1 MVCFSLFFLSF
12 FFCFDKYSKN
22 VQTFCLRSMLFD
34 VTSKC
39 IPRWRWNAKS
49 YIELYDCTNRFFS
62 FVHRCADAM
71 DRFEIVDF
79 LTRFQVSQVH
89 QFQINTRSTMSFR
102 IVIICEW
109 LDKKRISQVTIGLLT
124 NGKEVVDCELWIIP
138 GLKLCWENANH
149 SRFNDTTIESIWL
162 WKLFEKFVNRFLLK

>member
-1 MVCFSLFFLSF
+1 MFFAFFSFIFFVSINIQRTYRHF
-12 FFCFDKYSKN
+12 VEDPC
-22 VQTFCLRSMLFD
+22 CL
-34 VTSKC
+34 TSHRKC
-39 IPRWRWNAKS
+39 ILRWRWNAKS

-138 GLKLCWENANH
+138 ELKLCWENANH

-162 WKLFEKFVNRFLLK
+162 WKLFQKFVNRFLLK